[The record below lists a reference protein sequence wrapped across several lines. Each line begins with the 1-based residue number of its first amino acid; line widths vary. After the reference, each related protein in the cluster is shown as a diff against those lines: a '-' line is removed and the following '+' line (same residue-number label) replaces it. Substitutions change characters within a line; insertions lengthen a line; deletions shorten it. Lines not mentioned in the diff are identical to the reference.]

1 MHKVIICFI
10 FLLFLSLSG
19 PMGGK
24 EDKVEFV
31 KTVLAEDES
40 QWLYEQ
46 MNLEELVQFDAF
58 KSAYTGYKKLNKD
71 NNPLLTLIDFSL
83 PSTEKRMY
91 VLDIAQKEILFVS
104 YVSHG
109 RNSGENY
116 ATSFSN
122 RDGSHQSSLGFYR
135 TVGTYNGGN
144 GYSLRLDGLEKGIN
158 DKAMQRAI
166 VIHGADYCSENVIRS
181 TGRLGRSFGC
191 PALPRELN
199 KPIIDTIKGG
209 SLLFIYADQ
218 PEYLANS
225 EVLKEEQILTKENIL
240 SGSAYCCV
248 RSIYFP
254 SSGFALLST
263 LHCWPGIPAD
273 RRK

>member
-1 MHKVIICFI
+1 MRKIILCFI
-10 FLLFLSLSG
+10 ALFFLSLYASI
-19 PMGGK
+19 GGK
-24 EDKVEFV
+24 DE
-31 KTVLAEDES
+31 KTLPTAAAFPQEEIQQLYQAMNLAE
-40 QWLYEQ
+40 
-46 MNLEELVQFDAF
+46 LVPFDAF
-58 KSAYTGYKKLNKD
+58 QQAYTGYKKLNNT
-71 NNPLLTLIDFSL
+71 NNTLLTLIDFSM
-83 PSTEKRMY
+83 PSTQKRLY
-91 VLDIAQKEILFVS
+91 VLDLAKREILFVS
-104 YVSHG
+104 YVAHG

-135 TVGTYNGGN
+135 TGGTYQGGN

-166 VIHGADYCSENVIRS
+166 VIHGADYCSEKVIKA

-209 SLLFIYADQ
+209 SILFIYADT

-225 EVLKEEQILTKENIL
+225 SLLQQESTLADHGIL
-240 SGSAYCCV
+240 SAQHKSNRPTAASPAGS
-248 RSIYFP
+248 
-254 SSGFALLST
+254 
-263 LHCWPGIPAD
+263 
-273 RRK
+273 